1 MKERIIM
8 NKKTI
13 GLCIGLCAATACI
26 TAVASVGYVTSEF
39 RPTTS
44 TTAATVTSNAS
55 EAISGTTESAT
66 TILLPTTDSTTTID
80 SATNNT
86 TTPSTTTDSY
96 IGEAKAKE
104 IALAHAGLNESDV
117 LFAYCQLD
125 FDDGRYEYEVEF
137 YYGTTEYDYDIHATT
152 GEILSYDFD
161 MEHPN
166 ASLAP
171 VASDTTTGNSNTQS
185 STSTDVV
192 TTTPSTPTTTTTTD
206 SYIGEAK
213 AKEIALA
220 HAGINEADT
229 TGLRCQL
236 DYDDGYYEYEV
247 DWNVGR
253 TEYEYTILAT
263 NGTILEF
270 DIDLD

>member
-1 MKERIIM
+1 M

-13 GLCIGLCAATACI
+13 GLCIGLCATTACL

-55 EAISGTTESAT
+55 EATSGTTESAT
-66 TILLPTTDSTTTID
+66 TILLPTTDSATTVD
-80 SATNNT
+80 STTNNT
-86 TTPSTTTDSY
+86 TTPSTTTTDSY

-117 LFAYCQLD
+117 QFAYCQLD

-137 YYGTTEYDYDIHATT
+137 YYGTTEYDYDILATT

-166 ASLAP
+166 TSLAP
-171 VASDTTTGNSNTQS
+171 VASDTTAQS
-185 STSTDVV
+185 STTTDVA
-192 TTTPSTPTTTTTTD
+192 TATPSTTTTD

-220 HAGINEADT
+220 HAGISETDT

-270 DIDLD
+270 DIDVD